1 MPTNLTLRT
10 AALGA
15 VLALAASSVPAAVA
29 APATA
34 APSDERASQAEDF
47 DLQSHRGG
55 RAEWTELS
63 LIHI

>member
-15 VLALAASSVPAAVA
+15 VLALAASSAPAAVA
-29 APATA
+29 APAP
-34 APSDERASQAEDF
+34 APADERASQAEDF

-55 RAEWTELS
+55 RAE
-63 LIHI
+63 